1 MAKGIWIE
9 PSKDDPIYSGQFVLS
24 SRKISPES
32 ATAEKSAEKSAE
44 ESAEESAEAKVS
56 TDTSKKKTRG
66 QKKPGAKNKPLDD

>member
-9 PSKDDPIYSGQFVLS
+9 PSKDDPIYNGQFVLS

-32 ATAEKSAEKSAE
+32 APAEENAE

>member
-9 PSKDDPIYSGQFVLS
+9 PSKDDPIYSGEFVLS

-32 ATAEKSAEKSAE
+32 APAE
-44 ESAEESAEAKVS
+44 ESAAESAEEKVS
-56 TDTSKKKTRG
+56 TDTSKKKSRG